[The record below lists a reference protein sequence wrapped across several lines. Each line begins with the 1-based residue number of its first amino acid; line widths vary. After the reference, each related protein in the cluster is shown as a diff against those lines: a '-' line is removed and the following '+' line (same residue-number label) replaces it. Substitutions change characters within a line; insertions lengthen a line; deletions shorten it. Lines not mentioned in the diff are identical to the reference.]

1 MDEASIINFD
11 DDISAFNGI
20 VAVTTRDDLLPFH
33 RVRARED
40 AEEGPPSAR
49 RAQARW
55 IILSPCFATLSS
67 RLICFEH
74 TGQISFSYAMEP
86 RYRLMTT
93 GRRRRRVYVLLPS
106 SENTTARHS
115 GAWWGDCVSRARLST
130 LSHRG
135 QRGGRRRSLERR
147 GSHPPHAVP
156 GEASRRNRQQLQA
169 DAGSRGA
176 QRADLGAALDRS
188 AIERR
193 AGASAPVR
201 LIPRMFVTA
210 RLIPAVVRLH
220 RVARRGPLTRPVGA

>member
-86 RYRLMTT
+86 RYRLMAT

-106 SENTTARHS
+106 SEDTTARHS

-130 LSHRG
+130 VSHRVN
-135 QRGGRRRSLERR
+135 
-147 GSHPPHAVP
+147 AVAE
-156 GEASRRNRQQLQA
+156 GDRWNAEVRSRRTLSQEKPHVEIVSNYKLTR
-169 DAGSRGA
+169 
-176 QRADLGAALDRS
+176 DLAELSAL
-188 AIERR
+188 
-193 AGASAPVR
+193 
-201 LIPRMFVTA
+201 TW
-210 RLIPAVVRLH
+210 
-220 RVARRGPLTRPVGA
+220 ARRWIDLQLNDGPEPAHP